1 MTARR
6 AGRSPA
12 GGPRLWCGSVSDAAR
27 PGIGYPGALQ
37 PAPETVPGRQ
47 RLLEQFAMPRPS
59 LPLRTSGLTPGAMP
73 AFPWLSPTT
82 IEKQNGPGR
91 PTPPGHTAD
100 LPPEAQL
107 RFGGD
112 PLRPPGRLPDLRD
125 VGKRHLAEHA
135 LYRLVDGLPHR
146 TQSAA
151 GCVDTVGIVR
161 FHTPP
166 RCRGALEDVKSLAEV
181 DRLRS
186 ARQDVPSGR
195 PALAGHETCP
205 SQRCHQLVEI
215 RFGEPLPGGNL
226 MGLHRAFAVMAGQV
240 NQGSQ
245 PVLRASRYFHRTI
258 TLSSLICPSATRN
271 ARMSGASRRASD
283 TITYNESG

>member
-6 AGRSPA
+6 AGRFPA
-12 GGPRLWCGSVSDAAR
+12 GGPRLWCGSASDAGR
-27 PGIGYPGALQ
+27 PGTGYPGALR

-47 RLLEQFAMPRPS
+47 RLLEQFVMPRPS
-59 LPLRTSGLTPGAMP
+59 LPSRTPGTTSGGMS
-73 AFPWLSPTT
+73 AFPWLQSNHHRKTKWT
-82 IEKQNGPGR
+82 RETN
-91 PTPPGHTAD
+91 PPGHTTE
-100 LPPEAQL
+100 LPRRLNRASA
-107 RFGGD
+107 GD
-112 PLRPPGRLPDLRD
+112 PLRPPDRLPDLRD
-125 VGKRHLAEHA
+125 IGKRHLAEHA

-195 PALAGHETCP
+195 PALASHETCP

-240 NQGSQ
+240 NQGPQ